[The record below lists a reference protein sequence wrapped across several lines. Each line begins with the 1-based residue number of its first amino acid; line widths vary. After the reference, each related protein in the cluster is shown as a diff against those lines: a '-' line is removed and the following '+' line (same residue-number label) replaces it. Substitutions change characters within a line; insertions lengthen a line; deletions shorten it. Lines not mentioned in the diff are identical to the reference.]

1 MRKTDILVDREEQ
14 EVMRGRARAVIA
26 GGATYDEIREGL
38 QGLGFQAKEDN
49 PALAIWE
56 NHEYDLF
63 VLVHMNRETGR
74 LQDYE
79 VKTFEEMEGFE

>member
-1 MRKTDILVDREEQ
+1 MRRRTIQLDPEEQ
-14 EVMRGRARAVIA
+14 GVVRAQVLSIIA

-49 PALAIWE
+49 PALGIWE

-63 VLVHMNRETGR
+63 VLVRMDRETGR
-74 LQDYE
+74 LQE
-79 VKTFEEMEGFE
+79 FMVKTFEEMEGF